1 MLARGSVRYAR
12 AMPDTREEEV
22 RYDAEAAE
30 RGFRDTTALRAAVR
44 DPSAPRGLD
53 LQQAALFGLRIA
65 RQLAEPAVKA
75 RFDRLPDDLLSPSA
89 RNTIGP
95 AAWALWYAVARRAS
109 ATAGESSA
117 RLSEATLQ
125 RASAIKAR
133 MMKVAEYVLDGDARA
148 ATELA
153 SIRAG
158 AGHADLAEDLT
169 RLAALYREHAAR
181 LAEGGVHY
189 RRTDARSAR
198 DAAAA
203 ILAELNDDEPSEARI
218 AREDAFR
225 AFRVLEQTY
234 EPVRLFGRA
243 LFAHDGE
250 ERFPT
255 IYSIRPA
262 RGSRTSEEGEGEE
275 EGEQD
280 EDK

>member
-1 MLARGSVRYAR
+1 
-12 AMPDTREEEV
+12 MPDTRDEEV

-65 RQLAEPAVKA
+65 RHLAEPAVKA
-75 RFDRLPDDLLSPSA
+75 RFDRLPDDLLSPSV

-117 RLSEATLQ
+117 RLGEATLQ

-133 MMKVAEYVLDGDARA
+133 MMKVAEYVLDGDEGA
-148 ATELA
+148 AIELA

-169 RLAALYREHAAR
+169 RLAALYRKNAAR
-181 LAEGGVHY
+181 VAEGGVHY
-189 RRTDARSAR
+189 RRTDARAAK

-203 ILAELNDDEPSEARI
+203 ILAELSSGETPDVSTARDDAN
-218 AREDAFR
+218 R
-225 AFRVLEQTY
+225 AFRVLEQAY
-234 EPVRLFGRA
+234 GSVRRFGIA
-243 LFAHDGE
+243 LFPEGGE
-250 ERFPT
+250 GRFPA
-255 IYSIRPA
+255 IYSIRPV
-262 RGSRTSEEGEGEE
+262 GSRGAEEREDDEE
-275 EGEQD
+275 TET
-280 EDK
+280 